1 MATVGV
7 KGLNVIIDTG
17 RVVRNDAVQSWTWV
31 HFAGSNVRVVLV
43 PIHRI
48 PSDGNNFTCIQ
59 HFDLMHAVNDANS
72 NLQLY

>member
-43 PIHRI
+43 HIYPIHRI
-48 PSDGNNFTCIQ
+48 PAAETISLVPYVEICSAF
-59 HFDLMHAVNDANS
+59 
-72 NLQLY
+72 